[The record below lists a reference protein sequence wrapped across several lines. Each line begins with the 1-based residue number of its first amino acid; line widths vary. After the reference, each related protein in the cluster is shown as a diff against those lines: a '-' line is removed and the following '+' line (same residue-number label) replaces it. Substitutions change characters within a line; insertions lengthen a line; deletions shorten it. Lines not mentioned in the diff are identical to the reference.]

1 MHYPVFLEVLIYEL
15 NIFLIANRGISSVVR
30 KCIHKITGKPY
41 AVKII
46 DKLSDAGVDI
56 EATTRD
62 EVSILLALQ
71 GHENI
76 SKWPLIITIFLFL
89 SLLPIFDM
97 TKSKLIIKH
106 WSTENRVGNEVYLKV
121 LNVFEQYILR
131 RIVTWYLKL

>member
-1 MHYPVFLEVLIYEL
+1 MYYPVFLEVLIYEL

-76 SKWPLIITIFLFL
+76 SKWPFF
-89 SLLPIFDM
+89 
-97 TKSKLIIKH
+97 
-106 WSTENRVGNEVYLKV
+106 
-121 LNVFEQYILR
+121 VFV
-131 RIVTWYLKL
+131 IVAHF

>member
-76 SKWPLIITIFLFL
+76 SKWPLFITIFF
-89 SLLPIFDM
+89 
-97 TKSKLIIKH
+97 
-106 WSTENRVGNEVYLKV
+106 
-121 LNVFEQYILR
+121 VFV
-131 RIVTWYLKL
+131 IVAHF